1 MKDLAENEKIKERE
15 REILLYRMTIQGNN
29 FTMMRLSDNL
39 AELLILNSLCAEG
52 EEDLKK
58 LRNIRKY
65 FKTLNLTNK
74 DVLDCTE

>member
-1 MKDLAENEKIKERE
+1 
-15 REILLYRMTIQGNN
+15 
-29 FTMMRLSDNL
+29 MMRLSDNL